1 MAPLGTTGTRTGT
14 EVNKM
19 MKTIASAL
27 AAATLATVSVAG
39 AAGAEPSTS
48 LTVYKSPSCGC
59 CGGWVDHMKAAG
71 FTVTTKDT
79 DEMDTVKAML
89 GVPADMGSCHTA
101 TIDGYVVEGH
111 VPADA
116 VRRLLAEKPEAA
128 GLAAPGMP
136 MGSPGMDNGG
146 ASEPYSVMLFTRAGG
161 AETFQR
167 YGQ

>member
-1 MAPLGTTGTRTGT
+1 
-14 EVNKM
+14 
-19 MKTIASAL
+19 MKTTAMAL
-27 AAATLATVSVAG
+27 LAATLAAAGWAG
-39 AAGAEPSTS
+39 AAPAAPDSAI
-48 LTVYKSPSCGC
+48 TVYKSPSCGC
-59 CGGWVDHMKAAG
+59 CGGWVDHMTAAG

-79 DEMDTVKAML
+79 DAMDTVKTML

-116 VRRLLAEKPEAA
+116 VRRLLAEKPKAA

-136 MGSPGMDNGG
+136 LGSPGMDASG
-146 ASEPYSVMLFTRAGG
+146 ASEPYAVMLFDRDGG
-161 AETFQR
+161 TETFQH